1 MSAKKIKTYYSAV
14 EHLESF
20 WEVVFDFMAVKEAE
34 GKQVASGLMTDCLA
48 TGLITDCVATSAAL
62 ANLGNE
68 GEFMPRTS
76 VLQEKAFQ
84 SLWAFL
90 DDPALTP
97 EGRDVSL
104 EAVWE
109 TAKI

>member
-1 MSAKKIKTYYSAV
+1 MAAKKLKTYYSVV

-20 WEVVFDFMAVKEAE
+20 WEAVFNFIAVKEAE
-34 GKQVASGLMTDCLA
+34 GKRVASNLM
-48 TGLITDCVATSAAL
+48 TDCVATSVVL
-62 ANLGNE
+62 SNLGNE
-68 GEFMPRTS
+68 CEFMPRTS
-76 VLQEKAFQ
+76 ALQEKAVQ

-90 DDPALTP
+90 ADPALTP

-109 TAKI
+109 TAKV